1 MKHFTKEQMQ
11 RARRTDLYEFII
23 RSHMDTHKREGQSL
37 HPMNNRSLS
46 IKKSYC
52 GFMDFANGETG
63 NSVDYLVRHLGY
75 SIDDAVL
82 SLIGDTADG
91 ERKSKERTDVVPE
104 ERGIVLPEP
113 TPGRYRQLFAYLL
126 NRGIPADVIQN
137 LIWNGLIYQSREK
150 NNIVFVNKEKDW
162 AELRG
167 TYTFAKEPFHGLVK
181 NSRKDGFWWF
191 RTASDSKKAYIC
203 ESSIDAI
210 SLCLLLNRNGEREKA
225 YFISIGGVT
234 KQPAID
240 RIKRQ
245 MKTIIAVDNDD
256 AGGECRLRNQDL
268 GTIIP
273 RFKDWNEDLMAM
285 K

>member
-1 MKHFTKEQMQ
+1 M
-11 RARRTDLYEFII
+11 
-23 RSHMDTHKREGQSL
+23 
-37 HPMNNRSLS
+37 
-46 IKKSYC
+46 
-52 GFMDFANGETG
+52 
-63 NSVDYLVRHLGY
+63 
-75 SIDDAVL
+75 
-82 SLIGDTADG
+82 
-91 ERKSKERTDVVPE
+91 
-104 ERGIVLPEP
+104 PEP